1 MALPKPNRSQ
11 LTAGVTIATAL
22 AIVGG
27 LTWGFGQ
34 QLALARQMRAEEI
47 RLEQAVAAE
56 QARNDELTAQ
66 LEYVESDEYVEYWA
80 RKDAKMSRRG
90 EVAVVPLA
98 STGEEPASIT
108 QPVQTPEPETQPFW
122 VELWE
127 LLFGPAGP

>member
-11 LTAGVTIATAL
+11 LAVGVTIVIAL

-56 QARNDELTAQ
+56 QASNDDLVAQ
-66 LEYVESDEYVEYWA
+66 LEYVKSDEYVEHWA
-80 RKDAKMSRRG
+80 RKEMKMARRG
-90 EVAVVPLA
+90 EVAVVPLVSA
-98 STGEEPASIT
+98 GEEPAGDA
-108 QPVQTPEPETQPFW
+108 QPTPTPVPASRSFW
-122 VELWE
+122 VKLRES
-127 LLFGPAGP
+127 LFGPAGP